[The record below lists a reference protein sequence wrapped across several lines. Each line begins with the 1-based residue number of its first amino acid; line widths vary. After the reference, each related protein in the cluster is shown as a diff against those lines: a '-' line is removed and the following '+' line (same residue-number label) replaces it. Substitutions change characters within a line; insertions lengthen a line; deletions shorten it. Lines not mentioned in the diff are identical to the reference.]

1 VLLRRFPPAALALAG
16 VVIGSGLWAGPLR
29 AAPSLQALQAAL
41 NDPSPAAL
49 ATVLEAGRGLDP
61 TELEKH
67 RVALRQRFPDAQWR
81 VQPGPALRDG
91 RSSTEVVVTGSR
103 HEGPTRFRL
112 EARQQLVLG
121 SSGPR
126 FNSQEVIRESSML
139 RSGDDDLKVS
149 LLIPDA
155 VLTGQRYDLDV
166 VFDEPLE
173 GAVVAGAIQPV
184 SAGELLR
191 LQTPDL
197 SLEALGGGG
206 LFKTVQAPYQPGSQT
221 WAVLLV
227 HPKGVVAASKRVRV
241 VADRQA
247 LQP

>member
-1 VLLRRFPPAALALAG
+1 VLLRRLPPAALALAG
-16 VVIGSGLWAGPLR
+16 VVVGAGLLPGPLR
-29 AAPSLQALQAAL
+29 AAPSLQALQDAL

-49 ATVLEAGRGLDP
+49 AAVLEPGRGLDP
-61 TELEKH
+61 ADLEKR

-91 RSSTEVVVTGSR
+91 RSSAEVLVTGS
-103 HEGPTRFRL
+103 HSEGPTRFRL

-121 SSGPR
+121 SSGAR
-126 FNSQEVIRESSML
+126 FNSQEVIRESSIV
-139 RSGDDDLKVS
+139 RSGDADLKVS

-227 HPKGVVAASKRVRV
+227 HPRGVVAASKQVRV